1 MIEMVAFTID
11 KAHCLIVNP
20 LTHLWYAINAS
31 QLLFH
36 TFLKYVKLAKII
48 MIHS

>member
-1 MIEMVAFTID
+1 MIEMVAFIID
-11 KAHCLIVNP
+11 KAQCLIVNP
-20 LTHLWYAINAS
+20 LTHLWHAINAS
-31 QLLFH
+31 QLLLH